1 MSETKTRASAVIAAL
16 VGVATLGIG
25 CGSSLAQS
33 VPQGSGQ
40 ALTFLDQGWTDA
52 LRTLHPEEAI
62 YTFWDYKR
70 NRWPRDAGLR
80 IDHLL
85 LSADLA
91 PRLRDAGVDK
101 PVRGQPGAS
110 DHAPTWIILGDAPIR
125 RARASPR
132 PRKAGR
138 KPT

>member
-1 MSETKTRASAVIAAL
+1 MPTSTRR
-16 VGVATLGIG
+16 
-25 CGSSLAQS
+25 
-33 VPQGSGQ
+33 
-40 ALTFLDQGWTDA
+40 ALTPTTPCCSRKAGQRYRRLLDQGWTDA

-110 DHAPTWIILGDAPIR
+110 DHAPAWIILSDAPIR
-125 RARASPR
+125 RARAGPR

-138 KPT
+138 KAS